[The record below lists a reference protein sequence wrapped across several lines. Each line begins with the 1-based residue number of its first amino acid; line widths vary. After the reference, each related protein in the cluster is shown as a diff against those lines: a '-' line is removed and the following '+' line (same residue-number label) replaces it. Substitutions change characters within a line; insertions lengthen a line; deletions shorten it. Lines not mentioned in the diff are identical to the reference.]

1 MSNLPQ
7 LVVVGIAAVV
17 ALCFVHGRIDTVL
30 PRAKFVVLALW
41 GVGSLPV
48 GYSLIWVLA
57 GQQPDFNLF
66 QACVFG
72 LTLWAAALAYATL
85 VVLCKRDM
93 APSK

>member
-41 GVGSLPV
+41 GVGR
-48 GYSLIWVLA
+48 G
-57 GQQPDFNLF
+57 
-66 QACVFG
+66 FG
-72 LTLWAAALAYATL
+72 AIAATTHIQIGI
-85 VVLCKRDM
+85 CCT
-93 APSK
+93 

>member
-1 MSNLPQ
+1 MSNLPL
-7 LVVVGIAAVV
+7 LVIVGIVAVI

-57 GQQPDFNLF
+57 GQRPDFNILP
-66 QACVFG
+66 ACVFG

-85 VVLCKRDM
+85 VVLCKRDI